1 MQKKLILEICQNHN
15 GSSKLLK
22 EMVHAASETGAKY
35 VKIQDIN
42 SKELTK
48 RLRFESGKIKN
59 RKLLVI
65 KRPYMS
71 ELNRLKKLDMKRE
84 FISNFVDY
92 SIKYGLI
99 PMVTPFTYNS
109 FNRLKNQKVKAIKIA
124 SYDCSSVKFL
134 EKFSKLKLPM
144 IVSTG
149 ATKKSEILEA
159 AKILKSSLHAFL
171 HCVTIYPTPL
181 NKCNLNKI
189 KFLRSVIKNVGWSD
203 HTLFE
208 RDGHIA
214 SLASLLCGANIIER
228 HFTILK
234 KDKTKDG
241 PVSINFNEAK
251 QLTSYMK
258 QDKKNLKEVLNHLNK
273 DWRIS
278 LGVGSTRL
286 SHLELL
292 NRDYYRG
299 RFAKIMNGKVNYN
312 WQKEIL

>member
-124 SYDCSSVKFL
+124 SYDCSSFQL
-134 EKFSKLKLPM
+134 IRDIS
-144 IVSTG
+144 
-149 ATKKSEILEA
+149 
-159 AKILKSSLHAFL
+159 AK
-171 HCVTIYPTPL
+171 
-181 NKCNLNKI
+181 
-189 KFLRSVIKNVGWSD
+189 
-203 HTLFE
+203 
-208 RDGHIA
+208 
-214 SLASLLCGANIIER
+214 
-228 HFTILK
+228 
-234 KDKTKDG
+234 
-241 PVSINFNEAK
+241 
-251 QLTSYMK
+251 
-258 QDKKNLKEVLNHLNK
+258 
-273 DWRIS
+273 
-278 LGVGSTRL
+278 
-286 SHLELL
+286 LL
-292 NRDYYRG
+292 NN
-299 RFAKIMNGKVNYN
+299 FINT
-312 WQKEIL
+312 